1 MLHVREAG
9 RVEGGCVLVGDGEGG
24 VTVCVLLGGRS
35 WKGQGLRVKLSVGT
49 EQHPGL
55 LSSGNL
61 SDVSSG

>member
-1 MLHVREAG
+1 M
-9 RVEGGCVLVGDGEGG
+9 EGGCVLVGDGEDC

-35 WKGQGLRVKLSVGT
+35 RNRQGLRLKLSVGT

>member
-1 MLHVREAG
+1 M
-9 RVEGGCVLVGDGEGG
+9 EGGCVLVGDGEC

-35 WKGQGLRVKLSVGT
+35 WSGQGLRLKLSVGT
-49 EQHPGL
+49 EQDPGL